1 MCYQK
6 RKKGMGLCSF
16 LSLIFVKTYT
26 QSSRQIENPP
36 QYLTFI
42 TLKFIEIQEKNIP
55 PRSGHSLVTDRKPHF

>member
-1 MCYQK
+1 MAH
-6 RKKGMGLCSF
+6 F
-16 LSLIFVKTYT
+16 LSLTFARIYT

-55 PRSGHSLVTDRKPHF
+55 PRPGHSLVTDRKPHF